1 MSCFCSNCHRHADY
15 SQTTDYNQVWAQFA
29 GVLVL
34 SAWAAATSAFL
45 FVVLRLPGC
54 LRVPHDVELA
64 GIDLGRHEA
73 SYPTQE
79 TVEVGGEKGMEL
91 LAKSWRSP
99 DTVQFLKFRKKSDSS
114 LDSEIMMGGMV
125 NEGFEDSVDGNDSIT
140 QTKEDGTQETHF
152 NAGWKEV
159 NEEIKN
165 SIAHAT
171 IAEKEAEAR
180 ECEARQTQ
188 EESSEYGDES
198 KIDFEEEES
207 EEEAEEEVRKVDHLD
222 ISHIEDTETEQKS
235 NKADMFCRA
244 EKKADNAEHR
254 LDIACMREMDKEEVL
269 KVDQLEISYLM
280 DLERWSNLPISLEYS
295 EDSRESS
302 VI

>member
-1 MSCFCSNCHRHADY
+1 M
-15 SQTTDYNQVWAQFA
+15 WAQFA

-34 SAWAAATSAFL
+34 SAWSAATSAFL

-99 DTVQFLKFRKKSDSS
+99 DTVEFLKFRKKSDSS
-114 LDSEIMMGGMV
+114 LDSEMMMGGLV

-171 IAEKEAEAR
+171 IAEKEAEAK
-180 ECEARQTQ
+180 ESEARQTQ

-198 KIDFEEEES
+198 KIDFGEEES
-207 EEEAEEEVRKVDHLD
+207 EEEAEEEVRKVEHLD
-222 ISHIEDTETEQKS
+222 NSHIEDTETEQKS
-235 NKADMFCRA
+235 KKTDMFYMVD
-244 EKKADNAEHR
+244 KKSDNAEHR
-254 LDIACMREMDKEEVL
+254 LDIACMRDMDKEEVIR
-269 KVDQLEISYLM
+269 VDQLEISYLM

>member
-1 MSCFCSNCHRHADY
+1 M
-15 SQTTDYNQVWAQFA
+15 WAQFA

-34 SAWAAATSAFL
+34 SAWAGATSAFL

-180 ECEARQTQ
+180 ESEVRQTQ

-198 KIDFEEEES
+198 KIDFGEEES
-207 EEEAEEEVRKVDHLD
+207 EEEAEEEVRKVEHLD
-222 ISHIEDTETEQKS
+222 ISHIGDTETEQKS
-235 NKADMFCRA
+235 NKADMFCRVD
-244 EKKADNAEHR
+244 KKTDNAEHR

>member
-1 MSCFCSNCHRHADY
+1 M
-15 SQTTDYNQVWAQFA
+15 WAQFA

-34 SAWAAATSAFL
+34 SAWSAATSAFL

-99 DTVQFLKFRKKSDSS
+99 DTVEFLKFRKKSDSS
-114 LDSEIMMGGMV
+114 LDSEMMMGGLV

-171 IAEKEAEAR
+171 IAEKEAEVK
-180 ECEARQTQ
+180 ESEARQTQ

-198 KIDFEEEES
+198 KIDFGEEES
-207 EEEAEEEVRKVDHLD
+207 EEEAEEEVRKVEHLD

-235 NKADMFCRA
+235 NKADMFCRVD
-244 EKKADNAEHR
+244 KKTGNAEHR
-254 LDIACMREMDKEEVL
+254 LDIACMREMDKEEVIR
-269 KVDQLEISYLM
+269 VDQLEISYLM

>member
-1 MSCFCSNCHRHADY
+1 MSCFCSNSHRHGDY

-34 SAWAAATSAFL
+34 SAWAGATSAFL

-54 LRVPHDVELA
+54 LRAPHDVELA
-64 GIDLGRHEA
+64 GIDLGKHEA

-99 DTVQFLKFRKKSDSS
+99 DTVEFLKFRKKSDSS
-114 LDSEIMMGGMV
+114 LDSEMMMGGLV

-180 ECEARQTQ
+180 ESEARQTQ

-198 KIDFEEEES
+198 KIDFGEEES
-207 EEEAEEEVRKVDHLD
+207 EEEAEEEVRKVEHLD

-235 NKADMFCRA
+235 NKADMFCMVD
-244 EKKADNAEHR
+244 KKTDNAEHR
-254 LDIACMREMDKEEVL
+254 LDIAGMREMDKEEVIR
-269 KVDQLEISYLM
+269 VDQLEISYLM

>member
-1 MSCFCSNCHRHADY
+1 M
-15 SQTTDYNQVWAQFA
+15 WAQFA

-34 SAWAAATSAFL
+34 SAWAGATSAFL

-165 SIAHAT
+165 SIAHAK

-180 ECEARQTQ
+180 ESEARQTQ

-198 KIDFEEEES
+198 KIDFGEEES
-207 EEEAEEEVRKVDHLD
+207 EEEAEEEVRKVEHLD
-222 ISHIEDTETEQKS
+222 ISHIGDTETEQMS
-235 NKADMFCRA
+235 NRADMFCRVD
-244 EKKADNAEHR
+244 KKTDNAEHR
-254 LDIACMREMDKEEVL
+254 LDIACMREMDKEDVV

>member
-1 MSCFCSNCHRHADY
+1 M
-15 SQTTDYNQVWAQFA
+15 WAQFA

-34 SAWAAATSAFL
+34 SAWSAATSAFL

-99 DTVQFLKFRKKSDSS
+99 DTVEFLKFRKKSDSS
-114 LDSEIMMGGMV
+114 LDSEMMMGGMV

-171 IAEKEAEAR
+171 IAEKEAEAK
-180 ECEARQTQ
+180 ESEARQTQ

-198 KIDFEEEES
+198 KIDFGEEES
-207 EEEAEEEVRKVDHLD
+207 EEEAEEEVRKVEHLD
-222 ISHIEDTETEQKS
+222 NSHIEDTETEQKS
-235 NKADMFCRA
+235 NKADMFCRVD
-244 EKKADNAEHR
+244 KKTGNAEHR
-254 LDIACMREMDKEEVL
+254 LDIACMREMDKEEVIR
-269 KVDQLEISYLM
+269 VDQLEISYLM

>member
-1 MSCFCSNCHRHADY
+1 M
-15 SQTTDYNQVWAQFA
+15 WAQFA

-34 SAWAAATSAFL
+34 SAWAGATSAFL

-198 KIDFEEEES
+198 KIDFGEEES

-235 NKADMFCRA
+235 NKADMFCRVD
-244 EKKADNAEHR
+244 KKTDNAEHR

>member
-1 MSCFCSNCHRHADY
+1 M
-15 SQTTDYNQVWAQFA
+15 WAQFA

-34 SAWAAATSAFL
+34 SAWAGATSAFL

-180 ECEARQTQ
+180 ESEARQTQ

-198 KIDFEEEES
+198 KIDFGEEES

-235 NKADMFCRA
+235 KKTDMFCRVD
-244 EKKADNAEHR
+244 KKTDNAEHR

>member
-1 MSCFCSNCHRHADY
+1 M
-15 SQTTDYNQVWAQFA
+15 WAQFA

-34 SAWAAATSAFL
+34 SAWAGATSAFL

-79 TVEVGGEKGMEL
+79 TVGVGGEKGMEL

-180 ECEARQTQ
+180 ESEARQTQ

-198 KIDFEEEES
+198 KIDFGEEES

-235 NKADMFCRA
+235 KKTDMFCRVD
-244 EKKADNAEHR
+244 KKTDNAEHR

>member
-34 SAWAAATSAFL
+34 SAWAGATSAFL

-180 ECEARQTQ
+180 ESEARQTQ

-198 KIDFEEEES
+198 KIDFGEEES

-235 NKADMFCRA
+235 KKTDMFCRVD
-244 EKKADNAEHR
+244 KKTDNAEHR

>member
-1 MSCFCSNCHRHADY
+1 M
-15 SQTTDYNQVWAQFA
+15 WAQFA

-34 SAWAAATSAFL
+34 SAWAGATSAFL

-99 DTVQFLKFRKKSDSS
+99 DTVEFLKFRKKSDSS
-114 LDSEIMMGGMV
+114 LDSEMMMGGLV

-171 IAEKEAEAR
+171 IAEKEAEAK
-180 ECEARQTQ
+180 ESEARQTQ

-198 KIDFEEEES
+198 KIDFGEEES
-207 EEEAEEEVRKVDHLD
+207 EEEAEEEVRKVEHLD

-235 NKADMFCRA
+235 NKADMVYMVD
-244 EKKADNAEHR
+244 KKTDNAEHR
-254 LDIACMREMDKEEVL
+254 LDIAGMREMDKEEVIR
-269 KVDQLEISYLM
+269 VDQLEISYLM

>member
-1 MSCFCSNCHRHADY
+1 M
-15 SQTTDYNQVWAQFA
+15 WAQFA

-34 SAWAAATSAFL
+34 SAWAGATSAFL

-99 DTVQFLKFRKKSDSS
+99 DTVEFLKFRKKSDSS
-114 LDSEIMMGGMV
+114 LDSEMMMGGMV

-171 IAEKEAEAR
+171 IAEKEAEAK
-180 ECEARQTQ
+180 ESEARQTQ

-198 KIDFEEEES
+198 KIDFGEEES
-207 EEEAEEEVRKVDHLD
+207 EEEAEEEVRKVEHLD
-222 ISHIEDTETEQKS
+222 ISHIEDSETEQKS
-235 NKADMFCRA
+235 KKTDMFYMVD
-244 EKKADNAEHR
+244 KKSDNAEHR
-254 LDIACMREMDKEEVL
+254 LDIACMRDMDKEEVIR
-269 KVDQLEISYLM
+269 VDQLEISYLM